1 MKNLQS
7 SIVIGI
13 MCFLLSFGIAV
24 QIASIEKEST
34 VLAVENTEN
43 KLRDEVLQL
52 TDEYNRAYSK
62 LQKNEKKLEKLRNGV
77 SENNELTKS
86 WSEELE
92 KINNYL
98 GLTTVKGNGIR
109 IEIENGDLLHI
120 INALNNAGAEAISIN
135 DSRITFFS
143 EIKNDGDIVT
153 LDNNILEEPM
163 EIKAIGADSLLAAIT
178 MPGSY
183 IDKFKVDGNDVTVES
198 VKDIVI
204 NKYNGIYNL
213 NFVQNLK

>member
-52 TDEYNRAYSK
+52 TNEYNRAYSK

-135 DSRITFFS
+135 DNRITFFS

>member
-62 LQKNEKKLEKLRNGV
+62 LQKSEKKLEKLRNSV

-109 IEIENGDLLHI
+109 IEIENGDLVPVEYKVIDIALIKKVIKDTKGKVKIPGVKI
-120 INALNNAGAEAISIN
+120 IE
-135 DSRITFFS
+135 
-143 EIKNDGDIVT
+143 KKIVR
-153 LDNNILEEPM
+153 
-163 EIKAIGADSLLAAIT
+163 
-178 MPGSY
+178 
-183 IDKFKVDGNDVTVES
+183 
-198 VKDIVI
+198 VK
-204 NKYNGIYNL
+204 
-213 NFVQNLK
+213 

>member
-43 KLRDEVLQL
+43 KLRDEVFQL

-62 LQKNEKKLEKLRNGV
+62 LQKNEKKLEKLRNSV

-135 DSRITFFS
+135 DNRITFFS

-198 VKDIVI
+198 AKDIVI

>member
-62 LQKNEKKLEKLRNGV
+62 LQKNEKKLENLRNGV

>member
-62 LQKNEKKLEKLRNGV
+62 LQKNEKKLEKLRNSV